1 MSRIGRLP
9 VVLEKGVKATL
20 ADGQLKLE
28 GPKGKL
34 EIRVHPGFK
43 LELSEGQILVTR
55 PGDSKDER
63 SVHGLMRKL
72 VANMAEGVGK
82 GFTRVLEINGVDRK
96 SVV

>member
-34 EIRVHPGFK
+34 EIRVHP
-43 LELSEGQILVTR
+43 
-55 PGDSKDER
+55 
-63 SVHGLMRKL
+63 
-72 VANMAEGVGK
+72 
-82 GFTRVLEINGVDRK
+82 EIGRAHV
-96 SVV
+96 